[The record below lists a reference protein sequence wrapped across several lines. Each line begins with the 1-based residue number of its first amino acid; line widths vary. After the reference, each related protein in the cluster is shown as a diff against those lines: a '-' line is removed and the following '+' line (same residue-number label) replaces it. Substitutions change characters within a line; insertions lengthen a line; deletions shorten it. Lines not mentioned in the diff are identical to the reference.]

1 MFLNIDHLLIN
12 QFLQNSSDQVN
23 NLTEYGEK
31 INQFQPTKIKKVYTN
46 PNKFVTFNNP
56 MIYFKQGSYINKK
69 NISQTKIYNQPKF
82 LYKYEFSINNSPA
95 NNNIE

>member
-1 MFLNIDHLLIN
+1 
-12 QFLQNSSDQVN
+12 
-23 NLTEYGEK
+23 
-31 INQFQPTKIKKVYTN
+31 
-46 PNKFVTFNNP
+46 